1 MSTPL
6 TIAKPSQFKWT
17 RFFEE
22 FADRLLRYKDNRE
35 ILVAEIHE
43 IAARR
48 PDLIKSGLQDRFDKG
63 RRGPLEDICP
73 FTTIGLFNRHRG
85 TSYEKRV
92 AIAQELAQFLGVGVP
107 APDSFEG
114 IPVVDARGAWFFAFA
129 KDREAHAIDSL
140 WNVFESALLFSKKTD
155 DLGVRT
161 QFASAYDRAMK
172 IKYVAWNLTMGLFW
186 VRPRTFQTCDSH
198 SRDYISQVLGIAV
211 EDIVKENAQ
220 EYLALLDSLSAKFQ
234 EESSPVRSYQELS
247 YRADSPDNADDLEN
261 STLPASE
268 DGTAEV
274 KVLYPKVEFVSPIKQ
289 FDAYSV
295 EEVLG
300 DGSFIEKARLE
311 DILQRL
317 RDKKN
322 LILQGSPGT
331 GKTWLARRLAYA
343 LVGEKDDS
351 KVRAVQFHPNLSYE
365 DFVRGWRPS
374 GDGQLGLVDGPF
386 MEMIDSAKK
395 DPEANYVIVVEEINR
410 GNPAQIFG
418 EMLTLLEADKREP
431 GEALALTY
439 RKDAEERVYIPENL
453 HLIGTMNLADRSLAM
468 VDFALRRRFAFV
480 TLEPVLGAPW
490 SDWVQTNC
498 NVDPEVL
505 LMIGNKLNAL
515 NRTLSDDVNLGPHFQ
530 VGHSF
535 VTPSANSRISDSQEW
550 FRHVVETEIGPLLDE
565 YWFDARETAQTE
577 RDRLLEGF

>member
-1 MSTPL
+1 MNSVPEVDRDS
-6 TIAKPSQFKWT
+6 PFKWT
-17 RFFEE
+17 DFYEQL
-22 FADRLLRYKDNRE
+22 ADKLLDFRDNRE
-35 ILVAEIHE
+35 ELATKIQGIVSQVL
-43 IAARR
+43 
-48 PDLIKSGLQDRFDKG
+48 PNSTYLQDR
-63 RRGPLEDICP
+63 LEDGTREPLRVICP
-73 FTTIGLFNRHRG
+73 FTTMGSFNRGISDENR
-85 TSYEKRV
+85 K
-92 AIAQELAQFLGVGVP
+92 AIAGELASFLNLGVAVP
-107 APDSFEG
+107 DTFYG
-114 IPVVDARGAWFFAFA
+114 IPVLDNRNSWFFGHAQ
-129 KDREAHAIDSL
+129 DREQNAIDSL
-140 WNVFESALLFSKKTD
+140 WDVFERALLFARLGDKD
-155 DLGVRT
+155 DVRAPFV
-161 QFASAYDRAMK
+161 QAFDKAAR
-172 IKYVAWNLTMGLFW
+172 IKQVGGKLTIGLYW
-186 VRPRTFQTCDSH
+186 IRPQQFQTLDSP
-198 SRDYISQVLGIAV
+198 SWNYISKTLGIP
-211 EDIVKENAQ
+211 IGNSTRNAK
-220 EYLALLDSLSAKFQ
+220 EYLELLEILKGRFQ
-234 EESSPVRSYQELS
+234 EEISPVRSFQEVSRYAWGGNSSVDDESGTNFTRGDETPEKIANVKPKSNLVQVHS
-247 YRADSPDNADDLEN
+247 YSIDNIVADGCFLDRN
-261 STLPASE
+261 
-268 DGTAEV
+268 EV
-274 KVLYPKVEFVSPIKQ
+274 KK
-289 FDAYSV
+289 
-295 EEVLG
+295 
-300 DGSFIEKARLE
+300 
-311 DILQRL
+311 ILQRL